1 MDKEAVEAWE
11 EVVLQWEG
19 QVAAVLLREE
29 MAQADLWVLD
39 LVVTALLV
47 ARAVVDLQWEGLV
60 QAVDVLRWV
69 DQETGLHL
77 LEEQQSPNCSENP
90 LMPKSPSGRRLMN
103 VSST

>member
-1 MDKEAVEAWE
+1 MDKEAVE
-11 EVVLQWEG
+11 VVLQWEA

-29 MAQADLWVLD
+29 MAQVDDHLWVLA
-39 LVVTALLV
+39 LVVTVLLV
-47 ARAVVDLQWEGLV
+47 ARAVVDL
-60 QAVDVLRWV
+60 RWV
-69 DQETGLHL
+69 GLETGLHL

>member
-1 MDKEAVEAWE
+1 MDKEAVE
-11 EVVLQWEG
+11 VVLQWEA

-29 MAQADLWVLD
+29 MDQVDDHLWVLA
-39 LVVTALLV
+39 LVVTVLLV
-47 ARAVVDLQWEGLV
+47 ARAVVDLQWVGLV

-69 DQETGLHL
+69 GQETGLHL

>member
-1 MDKEAVEAWE
+1 MDKEATE

-19 QVAAVLLREE
+19 QAAAVLLRED
-29 MAQADLWVLD
+29 MAQVDLWVLA
-39 LVVTALLV
+39 LVVTVLLV
-47 ARAVVDLQWEGLV
+47 VQAVVDLQWVGLV

-69 DQETGLHL
+69 GQETGLHL
-77 LEEQQSPNCSENP
+77 LEEQRSPNCSENP

>member
-1 MDKEAVEAWE
+1 M
-11 EVVLQWEG
+11 EVVLQWEA

-29 MAQADLWVLD
+29 MDQVDDHLWVLA
-39 LVVTALLV
+39 LVVTVLLV
-47 ARAVVDLQWEGLV
+47 ARAVVDLQWVGLV

-69 DQETGLHL
+69 GQETGLHL
-77 LEEQQSPNCSENP
+77 LEEQQSPNCSESP

>member
-1 MDKEAVEAWE
+1 MDKEAVE
-11 EVVLQWEG
+11 VVLQWEA

-29 MAQADLWVLD
+29 MAQVDDHLWVLA
-39 LVVTALLV
+39 LVVTVLLV
-47 ARAVVDLQWEGLV
+47 ALGVVDLQWVGLV

-69 DQETGLHL
+69 GQETGLRL

>member
-1 MDKEAVEAWE
+1 MDKEAVE
-11 EVVLQWEG
+11 VVLQWEA

-29 MAQADLWVLD
+29 MAQVDDHLWVLA
-39 LVVTALLV
+39 LVVTVLLV
-47 ARAVVDLQWEGLV
+47 ARAVVDL
-60 QAVDVLRWV
+60 RWV
-69 DQETGLHL
+69 GQETGLHL